1 MKTPHR
7 PISDRPN
14 ILLITTDQQRFDHLG
29 IAGTP
34 GIATPH
40 LDRLA
45 RRGAWLRRSY
55 CPSPICTP
63 TRVSL
68 LTGRYPSSHGAYS
81 IGVTVD
87 PMPGPTLPGVLAGAG
102 YATALVGKSH
112 FVARG
117 DEHSHI
123 RGLPGATDADFHG
136 WSGPYLGFEYVRAS
150 FGHTI
155 NCVPNMH
162 YREFL
167 EKADP
172 GYRRWFPQMSPGYT
186 NMVAGAWDL
195 PAELHDTHW
204 VAQESMA
211 WLGRQGERPWF
222 LWASF
227 QDPHEPF
234 VCPEPWFS
242 RVDAAALEPLP
253 GAPEHQFA
261 DRPSF
266 YGDVLRQGEAG
277 WGVINDGHGVP
288 CIFRWPKMDAMA
300 REALQATAGMIRFLD
315 DRIGAMLDRL
325 EASGQLENT
334 VVIFTSDHGE
344 MHGHHGFWGKGLT
357 AFEDCQRVPLIVAG
371 PGVELRGA
379 SDALVNLVDLPRT
392 ILSFAGLP
400 APVPWQGTDLLPLLQ
415 GGVGSVQD
423 RTFVECQATSRIFQ
437 LTCVTD
443 RYKMVLYR
451 DTDEGEF
458 YDLAED
464 PDQLRNLWGQPGTAG
479 IQKRLAG
486 EIRAAGRLESRP
498 RNPRKAF
505 A

>member
-1 MKTPHR
+1 MP
-7 PISDRPN
+7 PGRPN

-34 GIATPH
+34 GIVTPH

-45 RRGAWLRRSY
+45 KRGAWLRRAY

-68 LTGRYPSSHGAYS
+68 LTGRYPSKHGAYS

-87 PMPGPTLPGVLAGAG
+87 PMPGPTLPEVLSEAG

-117 DEHSHI
+117 DEHRHI
-123 RGLPGATDADFHG
+123 RGLPGATDADFQG

-167 EKADP
+167 EKADA

-211 WLGRQGERPWF
+211 WLERQGERPWF

-234 VCPEPWFS
+234 VCPEPWYS
-242 RVDAAALEPLP
+242 QVEGGVLEPLP
-253 GAPEHQFA
+253 GAPEHGFG
-261 DRPSF
+261 DRSAF
-266 YGDVLRQGEAG
+266 YGDVLKNGEAG
-277 WGVINDGHGVP
+277 WGMIDDGHGVP
-288 CIFRWPKMDAMA
+288 CVFRWPEMDGMA
-300 REALQATAGMIRFLD
+300 RAALQATAGMVRFLD
-315 DRIGAMLDRL
+315 DRIGALLDRL

-334 VVIFTSDHGE
+334 LVIFTSDHGE
-344 MHGHHGFWGKGLT
+344 MHGHHGYWGKGLT
-357 AFEDCQRVPLIVAG
+357 AFDDCQRVPLLMAG
-371 PGVELRGA
+371 PGVAMRG
-379 SDALVNLVDLPRT
+379 SSEALVNLVDLPRT
-392 ILSFAGLP
+392 ILSFAGLDAP
-400 APVPWQGTDLLPLLQ
+400 AGWQGSDLRPLLR
-415 GGVGSVQD
+415 GEVARVHD
-423 RTFVECQATSRIFQ
+423 KTFVECQATSKIFQ

-443 RYKMVLYR
+443 QHKLVLYR
-451 DTDEGEF
+451 DSEEGEL
-458 YDLAED
+458 YDMLAD
-464 PDQLRNLWGQPGTAG
+464 PDQLRNLWGEPE
-479 IQKRLAG
+479 LAG
-486 EIRAAGRLESRP
+486 LQAKWVAEIHASGRLDGRP
-498 RNPRKAF
+498 QAVRKAF
-505 A
+505 S